1 MPGANSAQ
9 NRDSDGNQNRI
20 SCRCS
25 CPFISSLCSHYGHR
39 ALASH
44 HHGLN
49 ILLVQSGIGPDK
61 ARIVA
66 QQLLEGSSWDVMIS
80 TGFAGALDTG
90 PIGSV
95 LIGEEVLWEPSA
107 TSHVSLPPQRIVCH
121 PDWVQL
127 ALSLSWMGQEPLRT
141 GRFVSVDRVLI
152 HSVDKHKLNASTGAV
167 GVDMESAAI
176 GEVAQGHGL
185 SFLIVRTISDGVNE
199 DLPVDFN
206 LFLKPSGWFKGVMNI
221 MTIPRSWK
229 GFFGLYRNSKQASFP
244 LTRFFEEFFSAIST
258 TPSLPPSFTVKL

>member
-1 MPGANSAQ
+1 MTAT
-9 NRDSDGNQNRI
+9 RI
-20 SCRCS
+20 EFHAVARALSFPHS
-25 CPFISSLCSHYGHR
+25 VSHYGHR
-39 ALASH
+39 ALASND
-44 HHGLN
+44 HGLN

-66 QQLLEGSSWDVMIS
+66 QQLLDGPSWDVMIS

-95 LIGEEVLWEPSA
+95 LIGEEVLWEPSP

-121 PDWVQL
+121 PDWVQS
-127 ALSLSWMGQEPLRT
+127 ALNLSWMGQESLRT
-141 GRFVSVDRVLI
+141 GRFVCVDRVLT

-176 GEVAQGHGL
+176 GEVAQGRGL

-206 LFLKPSGWFKGVMNI
+206 LFLKPSGWFKGVMHI
-221 MTIPRSWK
+221 MTTPRSWK
-229 GFFGLYRNSKQASFP
+229 GFLDLYRHSKQASLQ
-244 LTRFFEEFFSAIST
+244 LTRFFEDFFSAVST
-258 TPSLPPSFTVKL
+258 TPTSPTPLTIKS